1 MLVEDYNVFVR
12 LDDSQPHEGML
23 GLDGLQLV
31 VHLEGEEIHVRV
43 GQGPPVLD
51 VFLEVRGDVE
61 VPEMLRTDLHG
72 IFRKEKDDEIPLGW
86 WRRRLCERTVGGEG
100 RRWACRCCAGRR
112 CRGGGRLGPRSCWTG
127 EPSPRPDVSLKG
139 TVRGKEESKPGGRG
153 EG

>member
-12 LDDSQPHEGML
+12 LDDSQSHEGML

-72 IFRKEKDDEIPLGW
+72 IFPKEKDDEIPLGW
-86 WRRRLCERTVGGEG
+86 
-100 RRWACRCCAGRR
+100 
-112 CRGGGRLGPRSCWTG
+112 
-127 EPSPRPDVSLKG
+127 
-139 TVRGKEESKPGGRG
+139 
-153 EG
+153 